1 MDQTIRSLFSP
12 EPGIAYLDSAT
23 YGLPPEPT
31 IRAMRTAIDGWQ
43 SGTADWQADWDRPA
57 EAARS
62 SFAHLIGT
70 TPDRV
75 SLQPAASVGVG
86 LIAAALGPD
95 DEVVVPADEFTS
107 VLFPILVARERGT
120 TVRPGRA
127 RWLVF
132 EDGARERARLLG
144 VRGGETRHGRRR
156 TVPSDP
162 VRASN

>member
-75 SLQPAASVGVG
+75 
-86 LIAAALGPD
+86 
-95 DEVVVPADEFTS
+95 
-107 VLFPILVARERGT
+107 
-120 TVRPGRA
+120 
-127 RWLVF
+127 
-132 EDGARERARLLG
+132 
-144 VRGGETRHGRRR
+144 
-156 TVPSDP
+156 
-162 VRASN
+162 